1 MTPRQ
6 QEWEKEFEKLKRRAR
21 DWKRKF
27 HAVIDLPTKPE
38 RITKRDIERLKEMK
52 WKNLAD
58 VEKKK
63 AREEYEYK
71 YEQKM
76 PEIYKPEPPYTPP
89 TEQDYYDNP
98 DYGEDYDREWEEQHP
113 EWDEEDE
120 DGYTETV
127 DSRAEIEE
135 WITKVID
142 TISLDREIPNVRE
155 TLLSL
160 IEDAARANDYSN
172 DFYKYLEGN
181 SDRFNELAIKA
192 LHGYIKKSDGSTVYL
207 EEGGENALP
216 AFVTLLNYGR
226 PIDQYQSAEFTET
239 GHITFDTTDL

>member
-1 MTPRQ
+1 M
-6 QEWEKEFEKLKRRAR
+6 EWLEEYRKALNRVAT
-21 DWKRKF
+21 WKNKF
-27 HAVIDLPTKPE
+27 HAVFDMPSKPKTIYKE
-38 RITKRDIERLKEMK
+38 AIERLKNIN
-52 WKNLAD
+52 WKNLAEI
-58 VEKKK
+58 EKKR

-76 PEIYKPEPPYTPP
+76 PEIYKPEPPYVPP
-89 TEQDYYDNP
+89 SEQDYFDNS
-98 DYGEDYDREWEEQHP
+98 DQDQYYEDSRRLDEQ
-113 EWDEEDE
+113 EDEELDE

-127 DSRAEIEE
+127 DSREEIEA
-135 WITKVID
+135 WIEKVID
-142 TISLDREIPNVRE
+142 TISLDREIPEVRE
-155 TLLSL
+155 KLISL

-172 DFYKYLEGN
+172 DFYNYLEDN

-192 LHGYIKKSDGSTVYL
+192 LHGYIRKSDNAIIYY

-216 AFVTLLNYGR
+216 AFVTLLNYGK